1 MANDEA
7 RPLSATA
14 ALTMEQ
20 KRAGLRQVPAF
31 AGLSDADVNVL
42 LGCFRW
48 RQLRDGDVLFR
59 QGDYGDSLLVI
70 AAGEL
75 AVRVKRGDAEVDIVR
90 IKTGE
95 LVGEMAC
102 IDPAP
107 RSATLVSC
115 GYTTVAELSRDA
127 LHAMRAGAPHLSS
140 LVVGAVI
147 REVTRRLREIE
158 SRIDWEFAPVKVAPP
173 EKSVSAAPPR
183 TDAPVSQPPQSSFR
197 RFLEKLRRPT

>member
-1 MANDEA
+1 MPNDEA
-7 RPLSATA
+7 RPLTATA
-14 ALTMEQ
+14 ALTMDQ

-31 AGLSDADVNVL
+31 AGLSDADINGL

-48 RQLRDGDVLFR
+48 RQLREGDVLFK
-59 QGDYGDSLLVI
+59 QGDYGDALLIV
-70 AAGEL
+70 ATGEL
-75 AVRVKRGDAEVDIVR
+75 AVRVKRGDAEVDVAR

-127 LHAMRAGAPHLSS
+127 LRAMRAAAPQLASV
-140 LVVGAVI
+140 VVGEVI

-158 SRIDWEFAPVKVAPP
+158 ARIDWELAPVKIAAP
-173 EKSVSAAPPR
+173 EKPVSAAPPGSE
-183 TDAPVSQPPQSSFR
+183 APASTPPQSSFR
-197 RFLEKLRRPT
+197 RFLEKLRRPV